1 MGRPTGTK
9 NNMRSPEEKEAI
21 VLEYLNDNHPSYRKT
36 ANKYGISP
44 SRFSSWIRSY
54 RESGIDGLKSKTGR
68 SKHPGKGNPFSGLQ
82 RKKNKTREEE
92 LELENLK
99 LKVEVARLKKGYQVK
114 GVGSKKEYVTIKDL
128 NTKS

>member
-1 MGRPTGTK
+1 MREKKK
-9 NNMRSPEEKEAI
+9 NIMRTPEEKERI
-21 VLEYLNDNHPSYRKT
+21 VLESFQSGCSQTAEKYDIDRSVLKEWRAKYR
-36 ANKYGISP
+36 AH
-44 SRFSSWIRSY
+44 
-54 RESGIDGLKSKTGR
+54 GIDGLKSKTGKTKSPR
-68 SKHPGKGNPFSGLQ
+68 KGNPYGGLQ
-82 RKKNKTREEE
+82 NKKAKTREEE

>member
-1 MGRPTGTK
+1 MGRPSGTK

-21 VLEYLNDNHPSYRKT
+21 ILEYLNDKHASYRKT
-36 ANKYGISP
+36 ADKYGIHYSV
-44 SRFSSWIRSY
+44 FSLWIRHY
-54 RESGIDGLKSKTGR
+54 RESGIDGLKSQTGR
-68 SKHPGKGNPFSGLQ
+68 IKHPGKGNPYSALQ
-82 RKKNKTREEE
+82 NKKNKTREEE

>member
-1 MGRPTGTK
+1 MRTK
-9 NNMRSPEEKEAI
+9 KKNVMRTPEEKEAI
-21 VLEYLNDNHPSYRKT
+21 VLEYLNDKHPSYRKT
-36 ANKYGISP
+36 ADKYGIAGST
-44 SRFSSWIRSY
+44 FKKWKKAY
-54 RESGIDGLKSKTGR
+54 LEFGIKGLKSQTGKT
-68 SKHPGKGNPFSGLQ
+68 KHPGKGNHFAGLQ
-82 RKKNKTREEE
+82 LKKNKTREEE

>member
-1 MGRPTGTK
+1 MRYKKK
-9 NNMRSPEEKEAI
+9 NTMRSPEEKEAI
-21 VLEYLNDNHPSYRKT
+21 VLEYLNDEHPSYRKT
-36 ANKYGISP
+36 AAKHDLSP
-44 SRFSSWIRSY
+44 RRFETWIKKY
-54 RESGIDGLKSKTGR
+54 REQGIKGLESQTGKHSGKHNNGLK
-68 SKHPGKGNPFSGLQ
+68 GLHV
-82 RKKNKTREEE
+82 KKNKTREEE

>member
-1 MGRPTGTK
+1 MRTK
-9 NNMRSPEEKEAI
+9 ERNNMRSPEEKETI
-21 VLEYLNDNHPSYRKT
+21 VLESYREGRSKT
-36 ANKYGISP
+36 ADKYGIDL
-44 SRFSSWIRSY
+44 RTLGKWRTKYRSD
-54 RESGIDGLKSKTGR
+54 GIDGLKSKTGKTKG
-68 SKHPGKGNPFSGLQ
+68 SGKGNPLVGMWH
-82 RKKNKTREEE
+82 KKNKTREEE

>member
-1 MGRPTGTK
+1 MARTYKRKFT
-9 NNMRSPEEKEAI
+9 MRSPEEKELF
-21 VLEYLNDNHPSYRKT
+21 VLEALDYGSVKISKKYDIDRRLLQRWIVKYR
-36 ANKYGISP
+36 NNGL
-44 SRFSSWIRSY
+44 
-54 RESGIDGLKSKTGR
+54 DGLRSKTGR
-68 SKHPGKGNPFSGLQ
+68 TKGFRKGNNLSRLQ
-82 RKKNKTREEE
+82 NKKNKTREEE

>member
-1 MGRPTGTK
+1 MGRPAGTK
-9 NNMRSPEEKEAI
+9 NIMRTPEEKEAI
-21 VLEYLNDNHPSYRKT
+21 VIEALENGPNAT
-36 ANKYGISP
+36 FQKYGISE
-44 SRFSSWIRSY
+44 SLLHKWIKKY
-54 RESGIDGLKSKTGR
+54 DEHGIEGLNSQTG
-68 SKHPGKGNPFSGLQ
+68 KHGNKHGNGLNGLHV
-82 RKKNKTREEE
+82 KKNKTREEE

>member
-1 MGRPTGTK
+1 MREKTK
-9 NNMRSPEEKEAI
+9 NTMRSAEEKERI
-21 VLEYLNDNHPSYRKT
+21 VLESFKEGRSKT
-36 ANKYGISP
+36 AKKYDIYVRVLGKW
-44 SRFSSWIRSY
+44 RRKYQNF
-54 RESGIDGLKSKTGR
+54 GIDGLRSQTG
-68 SKHPGKGNPFSGLQ
+68 KHSGKYNNGLNGLHV
-82 RKKNKTREEE
+82 KKNKTREEE

>member
-1 MGRPTGTK
+1 
-9 NNMRSPEEKEAI
+9 MRSAEEKERI
-21 VLEYLNDNHPSYRKT
+21 VLESFQFGCGQTARKYDVYRSVLKTWRTRYRNH
-36 ANKYGISP
+36 
-44 SRFSSWIRSY
+44 
-54 RESGIDGLKSKTGR
+54 GIDGLKRQTGKKSHGFNR
-68 SKHPGKGNPFSGLQ
+68 TVGLQ
-82 RKKNKTREEE
+82 HKKNKTREEQ

>member
-1 MGRPTGTK
+1 MREKKK
-9 NNMRSPEEKEAI
+9 NIMRTPEEKESI
-21 VLEYLNDNHPSYRKT
+21 ILESFQFTILKTAKKYNIDERLLRRWRNKYRK
-36 ANKYGISP
+36 N
-44 SRFSSWIRSY
+44 
-54 RESGIDGLKSKTGR
+54 GIDGLISQRGKFSHSGGR
-68 SKHPGKGNPFSGLQ
+68 PIKP
-82 RKKNKTREEE
+82 KNREQE

>member
-1 MGRPTGTK
+1 
-9 NNMRSPEEKEAI
+9 MRSPEEKERI
-21 VLEYLNDNHPSYRKT
+21 VLEYFNDQHPSYRKT
-36 ANKYGISP
+36 ADKYDISHR
-44 SRFSSWIRSY
+44 RFCIWIRKY
-54 RESGIDGLKSKTGR
+54 REFGIEGLISQTGKHSGKHSNGLK
-68 SKHPGKGNPFSGLQ
+68 GLQ
-82 RKKNKTREEE
+82 VKKNKTREEE

>member
-1 MGRPTGTK
+1 MRTKKK
-9 NNMRSPEEKEAI
+9 NNMRTQEEKETI
-21 VLEYLNDNHPSYRKT
+21 VLESFRYGCNQTAQKYDINRSVLKEWRRKYR
-36 ANKYGISP
+36 SD
-44 SRFSSWIRSY
+44 
-54 RESGIDGLKSKTGR
+54 GIDGLKSKTGKTKC
-68 SKHPGKGNPFSGLQ
+68 SGKGNPLVGME

-99 LKVEVARLKKGYQVK
+99 LKVEVARLKKGYLVK

>member
-1 MGRPTGTK
+1 
-9 NNMRSPEEKEAI
+9 MRSPEEKEAI
-21 VLEYLNDNHPSYRKT
+21 ILEYFNDKHTSYRKT
-36 ANKYGISP
+36 AAKYDLSP
-44 SRFSSWIRSY
+44 RHFEAWIKKY
-54 RESGIDGLKSKTGR
+54 REQGIKGLESQTGKHSGKHSNGLK
-68 SKHPGKGNPFSGLQ
+68 GLQ
-82 RKKNKTREEE
+82 VKKNKTREEE

>member
-1 MGRPTGTK
+1 MRIKKINT
-9 NNMRSPEEKEAI
+9 MRSPEEKETI
-21 VLEYLNDNHPSYRKT
+21 VLESFHYGCTQT
-36 ANKYGISP
+36 AQKYDIH
-44 SRFSSWIRSY
+44 RSVLKEWRTKY
-54 RESGIDGLKSKTGR
+54 RENGIDGLISQTG
-68 SKHPGKGNPFSGLQ
+68 KFSHSRG
-82 RKKNKTREEE
+82 RPIKPKNREQE

>member
-1 MGRPTGTK
+1 MGRPIGTK
-9 NNMRSPEEKEAI
+9 NKMRSPEEKEAI
-21 VLEYLNDNHPSYRKT
+21 VLEYLNDKHPSYRKT
-36 ANKYGISP
+36 ANKYGIAHR
-44 SRFSSWIRSY
+44 RFGIWIKRY
-54 RESGIDGLKSKTGR
+54 REQGIDGLRSHTGKSGD
-68 SKHPGKGNPFSGLQ
+68 KHGNGLKGLPV
-82 RKKNKTREEE
+82 KKNKTREEE

>member
-1 MGRPTGTK
+1 MRTK
-9 NNMRSPEEKEAI
+9 KKNTMRSPEEKETI
-21 VLEYLNDNHPSYRKT
+21 ILEYLNDQHPSYRKT
-36 ANKYGISP
+36 ADKYGISG
-44 SRFSSWIRSY
+44 STFKEWKKAY
-54 RESGIDGLKSKTGR
+54 LESGIDGLRSQTGKT
-68 SKHPGKGNPFSGLQ
+68 KHPGKGNPFSSLQ
-82 RKKNKTREEE
+82 NKKNKTREEE